1 MLIKAKKIINS
12 KVTTKSGQDLGKV
25 VDFEVD
31 SSGQNIIKYY
41 TQGFL
46 KEPLII
52 SSNQVIEIKEKEII
66 VEDMVV
72 PTSNIEYAG

>member
-12 KVTTKSGQDLGKV
+12 KVTTKSGQDLGRV
-25 VDFEVD
+25 VDFEID

-46 KEPLII
+46 KESLII
-52 SSNQVIEIKEKEII
+52 NSHQVIEIKEKEII
-66 VEDMVV
+66 VEDMVI
-72 PTSNIEYAG
+72 PTPNIEYAG